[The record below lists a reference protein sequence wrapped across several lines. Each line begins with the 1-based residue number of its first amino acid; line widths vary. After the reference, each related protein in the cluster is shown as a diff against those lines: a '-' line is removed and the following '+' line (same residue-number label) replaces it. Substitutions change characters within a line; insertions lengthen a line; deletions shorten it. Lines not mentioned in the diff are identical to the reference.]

1 MLSLTVVER
10 LLRSQH
16 DFGEAVLV
24 DILESHQGVYSK
36 FGSGARMTCSNASL
50 ARSAKSNVSGTVAV

>member
-24 DILESHQGVYSK
+24 IFLNPTRAY
-36 FGSGARMTCSNASL
+36 T
-50 ARSAKSNVSGTVAV
+50 RSSDPGRG